1 MNTTD
6 FDFGCFTTVILYS
19 GQKIVNSKTNHI
31 YVMLVY
37 YEYMQN
43 LKKYLG
49 YLVIIITIVGF
60 GVYLKLNPA
69 VIDQLRSTKIST
81 IVIVLF
87 LYSFMTGILII
98 ISKVLLRLSDM
109 VLSEKENALMI
120 MYSSVVNF
128 FGPLQSGPGF
138 RVVYLKKKHDINIRK
153 YLSANVVYYSFFALI
168 SGSFILSGVIS
179 MGYALLLGVLA
190 ICIAILSPNVFRYIP
205 VIGSS
210 KYFSNIKEV
219 ASKFR
224 KEIVMLALLTATQL
238 VTITGVYFVELKSI
252 DASVQFWQAIIYAGA
267 ANLSLFVSLT
277 PGALGFR
284 ESFLFFSQRLHQIN
298 SDTIVA
304 ASILDRAL
312 FVLFLALMML
322 VILLV
327 HGKQLLS
334 VGRIKSSNILEK

>member
-1 MNTTD
+1 
-6 FDFGCFTTVILYS
+6 
-19 GQKIVNSKTNHI
+19 
-31 YVMLVY
+31 
-37 YEYMQN
+37 MQN

-49 YLVIIITIVGF
+49 YLVILITLVGF
-60 GVYLKLNPA
+60 AVYLKLNPA

-81 IVIVLF
+81 ILIVLF
-87 LYSFMTGILII
+87 LYSFMTGILVL
-98 ISKVLLRLSDM
+98 ISKIVLRMSDM
-109 VLSEKENALMI
+109 VLSDKENTLLT

-138 RVVYLKKKHDINIRK
+138 RVVYLKKKHDINIKK
-153 YLSANVVYYSFFALI
+153 YLSANVVYYLFFALV
-168 SGSFILSGVIS
+168 SGAFILSGVFS
-179 MGYALLLGVLA
+179 LTFAMVLGFLA
-190 ICIAILSPNVFRYIP
+190 ISIAILSPNVFRYIP
-205 VIGSS
+205 YIGSS
-210 KYFSNIKEV
+210 KYLTSLKEV
-219 ASKFR
+219 AAKFR
-224 KEIVMLALLTATQL
+224 KDLFTLACLTAFQL
-238 VTITGVYFVELKSI
+238 VTITGVYFVELRSI

-267 ANLSLFVSLT
+267 ANFSLFVSLT

-322 VILLV
+322 VILLL

-334 VGRIKSSNILEK
+334 LGRIKSSKILEK